1 MGAMSD
7 MRIGGLVL
15 IVSAGMTIVLSL
27 LAPGGPLIEPVS
39 QFDFVAA
46 SEVLGD
52 YANLTHATSLLF
64 AIAMLLVLY
73 GLVSIWRAVPA
84 EGGMDSVARIGLLM
98 LVFSICCLIVTM
110 GLNHAIVHVSMHG
123 IGSEQPEARL
133 QDLAQTLQSTK
144 FGLRYIAGAIAILGL
159 ALLSFGL
166 STRLPAGFNKVAAR
180 LTAACSA
187 LGLILVLIIEHFH
200 DIDIAQ
206 IAQASLLLVVVTIV
220 WVIIL
225 SMGLYKGSLTSPQAP
240 QASGRAN
247 MFFSSGFGLHLIG
260 LSSNRGSQPKSER

>member
-1 MGAMSD
+1 MGATSD
-7 MRIGGLVL
+7 MPIGGLVL

-84 EGGMDSVARIGLLM
+84 EGGMDTFARIGLLM

-123 IGSEQPEARL
+123 IGSEQPEARF
-133 QDLAQTLQSTK
+133 QDLALTLQSTK
-144 FGLRYIAGAIAILGL
+144 FVLRYIAGTFGILGV
-159 ALLSFGL
+159 ALLSIGL
-166 STRLPAGFNKVAAR
+166 STRVPSGFHKVAAR
-180 LTAACSA
+180 VTAVCSV
-187 LGLILVLIIEHFH
+187 LGLLLVLITEHFH
-200 DIDIAQ
+200 GIDFGQ
-206 IAQASLLLVVVTIV
+206 IAQASLLLVVVLIV

-225 SMGLYKGSLTSPQAP
+225 GLGLYKGVIDFFPGTSGEQT
-240 QASGRAN
+240 G
-247 MFFSSGFGLHLIG
+247 
-260 LSSNRGSQPKSER
+260 